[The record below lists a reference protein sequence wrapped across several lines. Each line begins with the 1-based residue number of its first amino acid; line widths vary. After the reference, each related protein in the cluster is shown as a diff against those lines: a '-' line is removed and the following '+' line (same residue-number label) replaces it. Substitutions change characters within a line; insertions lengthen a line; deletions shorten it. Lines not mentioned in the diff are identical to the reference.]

1 MYLYVPLCPPCT
13 PYVPY
18 VLLCLSM
25 SLYVPLCTPYVLL
38 CSPMYP
44 YVPLTSM
51 SPIILFSLPWS
62 TILTRTL
69 VLMSRYLHLSIHYD
83 QWWIRGYSLL
93 IFTIYSLTR
102 PYMVKIDS
110 EIICAPPPGSTTDD
124 LHYTFI
130 TTIITSSLCVKHKSH
145 TPWWTAFFHHLYL
158 LSLHLNTLI
167 PHLHYTLIPPP
178 LHLNTL
184 IHTCTTP

>member
-110 EIICAPPPGSTTDD
+110 EIICAPPWI
-124 LHYTFI
+124 HHWW
-130 TTIITSSLCVKHKSH
+130 SLLQPSLQ
-145 TPWWTAFFHHLYL
+145 P
-158 LSLHLNTLI
+158 SLHHHYALSTKVTHHDEQLSFI
-167 PHLHYTLIPPP
+167 ICIYSHYTLIPSS
-178 LHLNTL
+178 
-184 IHTCTTP
+184 HTCTTP